1 MQQKL
6 LWELQRVDQSL
17 EKITREIKQKEL
29 VMLLKEKQN
38 KIKELEAIIEK
49 EEKER
54 ADLENKSRAYEDEL
68 ANLET
73 KKQAQKEKLY
83 NGSTNSPKELE
94 SMKVKLDEIK
104 ERISQLEDQALANMD
119 ILEDKVQLL
128 NRHTSL
134 LNELKKEYIKNVKL
148 YQKNKTELNEK
159 MTFEEKRRAELV
171 SMLSDNLLSLY
182 QRAQEKFKNRGIARA
197 EKGLCSGCR
206 VEIPIMHLQ
215 NIKLGN
221 NIYTCE
227 QCGRILIWDEPE
239 TGC

>member
-73 KKQAQKEKLY
+73 KKQAQEEKLY
-83 NGSTNSPKELE
+83 NGSTNNPKELE

-104 ERISQLEDQALANMD
+104 ERISRLEDQALANMD

-148 YQKNKTELNEK
+148 YQKKKTEQKEK
-159 MTFEEKRRAELV
+159 KTFKEKRRE
-171 SMLSDNLLSLY
+171 
-182 QRAQEKFKNRGIARA
+182 EKANKIKNKKIR
-197 EKGLCSGCR
+197 
-206 VEIPIMHLQ
+206 
-215 NIKLGN
+215 
-221 NIYTCE
+221 
-227 QCGRILIWDEPE
+227 
-239 TGC
+239 